1 MKTIIRF
8 FQHLF
13 RRRVLLC
20 DLDGTLIVTRSG
32 ETFPVNEFDWEFK
45 AGIKEAIQNY
55 RPKYIFIVTNQGGI
69 EKGYVNELLFRRK
82 LSYIKIAISTW
93 GDFVIEC
100 AYCKSND
107 PNCHNR
113 KPNIGMIDYFRHGY
127 DMGWDFSNSQALM
140 IGDASGLPGQFS
152 DTDAQCAKN
161 AGIRYMDVDDFI
173 TKYRAK
179 L

>member
-1 MKTIIRF
+1 MKTIISF

-32 ETFPVNEFDWEFK
+32 KVFPEDEFDWKFK
-45 AGIKEAIQNY
+45 DGIKEAIQNY
-55 RPKYIFIVTNQGGI
+55 GPKFIFIITNQGGI

-82 LSYIKIAISTW
+82 LLCIKTAISTW
-93 GDFVIEC
+93 GSFVVE
-100 AYCKSND
+100 AVYCKSND
-107 PNCHNR
+107 SNCPDR
-113 KPNIGMIDYFRHGY
+113 KPNTGMVDCFRHGC
-127 DMGWDFSNSQALM
+127 DMGWDFSNHQALM

-161 AGIRYMDVDDFI
+161 AGIRYMDVDEFI
-173 TKYRAK
+173 SKYGI
-179 L
+179 